1 VSVNRTSD
9 DEAGLHGL
17 IGVAFADGEPALP
30 DVDSLVRQ
38 IEALGSRIQR
48 RQRVRTGI
56 SAAALCV
63 TAVGMV
69 VGIDVL
75 SHSGA
80 STSVVVPGDGGPSV
94 SDNPLA
100 TDTGP

>member
-1 VSVNRTSD
+1 MSVNRTMD

-17 IGVAFADGEPALP
+17 IGVAFAGGEPALP
-30 DVDSLVRQ
+30 DVDSLLCR
-38 IEALGSRIQR
+38 IEALGSRIQH

-63 TAVGMV
+63 TAVCMV
-69 VGIDVL
+69 AGIDVL
-75 SHSGA
+75 SHSGS

-94 SDNPLA
+94 TDNPLA